1 MTITLKSKHRL
12 KKRLWQ
18 QNDIT
23 DQRKWYMLPFSLQY
37 PESRFYTQAVFS
49 YIILDLKGCP
59 SATEAEKSSRAWD
72 EINQTA

>member
-1 MTITLKSKHRL
+1 MTIALESKHRL

-23 DQRKWYMLPFSLQY
+23 DQKKLPFSLQY

-49 YIILDLKGCP
+49 YIILDLKGCL
-59 SATEAEKSSRAWD
+59 SSTEAEKSSR
-72 EINQTA
+72 EFRPMR